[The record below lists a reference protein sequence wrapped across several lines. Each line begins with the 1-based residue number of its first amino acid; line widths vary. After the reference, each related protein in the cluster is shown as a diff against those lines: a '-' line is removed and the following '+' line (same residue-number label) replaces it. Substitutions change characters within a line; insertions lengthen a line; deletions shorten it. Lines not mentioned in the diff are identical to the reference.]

1 MKASLSYQ
9 DDRSD
14 KVYFAA
20 VVEKDDGFV
29 VEFSYGRRGSTLT
42 AGTKTPVP
50 VPLAKA
56 EGIFSK
62 LVKEKLDKGYRAS
75 NDDAPAMVGVSN
87 EKPASGILPQLL
99 NPIDREACMTLIED
113 DEWLMQ
119 EKMNGERRPIAA
131 CLTKGIRGIN
141 KKGQIVPLPAH
152 IHDEVRRLMQV
163 LNTDRLELDGEQVGD
178 HYWVFDLLAY
188 SKDLTSESVECRVS
202 QLHEIIA
209 ASDVL
214 LMTPTAMTRE
224 AKRRLFE
231 AVERGQGEGVVFKRR
246 GSAYLPGRPNS
257 GGDQLKFKL
266 KESATVRVCTG
277 REGKRSIGM
286 EVLDVVTG
294 LWRFVGNCT
303 IPPNHAVP
311 IVGDVVE
318 VEYLYCV
325 DCLFQP
331 VYLGPRTD
339 QDASDCTTTQLKYK
353 PKGAA

>member
-1 MKASLSYQ
+1 MKVSLSYQ

-14 KVYFAA
+14 KVYSAA
-20 VVEKDDGFV
+20 VIEKDDGFV

-50 VPLAKA
+50 VPRAKA
-56 EGIFSK
+56 ESIFNK

-75 NDDAPAMVGVSN
+75 NDDAPAMVGVSSV
-87 EKPASGILPQLL
+87 KQASGILPQLL
-99 NPIDREACMTLIED
+99 NPIDRNAAMALIED
-113 DEWLMQ
+113 DQWIEQ
-119 EKMNGERRPIAA
+119 EKLNGERRLIEA
-131 CLTKGIRGIN
+131 TSSGIRGIN
-141 KKGQIVPLPAH
+141 KKGQIVALLAH
-152 IHDEVRRLMQV
+152 IHDEVRRVMEA
-163 LNTDRLELDGEQVGD
+163 LNIAWLVIDGEQVGD
-178 HYWVFDLLAY
+178 HFWAFDLLAEN
-188 SKDLTSESVECRVS
+188 KDLASEAVELRVS
-202 QLHEIIA
+202 RLHEIIA

-214 LMTPTAMTRE
+214 LMTPTAMTRD

-311 IVGDVVE
+311 NVGDVVE

-325 DCLFQP
+325 DCLYQP

>member
-75 NDDAPAMVGVSN
+75 NDDAPAMVGVSSV
-87 EKPASGILPQLL
+87 KQASGILPQLL
-99 NPIDREACMTLIED
+99 NPIDRNAAMVLIED

-119 EKMNGERRPIAA
+119 EKADGDRRLIEASPEV
-131 CLTKGIRGIN
+131 GIRGIN
-141 KKGQIVPLPAH
+141 RKGQVVPLLAE
-152 IHDEVRRLMQV
+152 IHDAVARLMKDLGIDWLV
-163 LNTDRLELDGEQVGD
+163 LDGEQVGD
-178 HYWVFDLLAY
+178 HFWAFDLLVDN
-188 SKDLTSESVECRVS
+188 KDLASEPVEHRVS
-202 QLHEIIA
+202 RLHEIIA

-214 LMTPTAMTRE
+214 LMTPTATTRE